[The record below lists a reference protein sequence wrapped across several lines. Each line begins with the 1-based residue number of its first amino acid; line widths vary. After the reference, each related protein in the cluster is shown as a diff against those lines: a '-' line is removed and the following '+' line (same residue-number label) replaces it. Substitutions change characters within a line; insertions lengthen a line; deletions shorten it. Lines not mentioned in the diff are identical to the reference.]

1 MITWC
6 PAVGAGEEV
15 ENNSVSRCATPCR
28 MASTVE
34 DDVAEIPWNCTRK
47 CNEFFRFYSKWS
59 IWRYGNWIWPNVYN
73 SYFYFQS
80 PCEFHTVQ
88 IMAYLLRAWWCSSGG
103 NIPTLFRKAWRR
115 LAESWAGKFE
125 PERRRDSP
133 ALLETH
139 RNYEVRPSTSFNVQ
153 VLGTPIISD
162 NT

>member
-1 MITWC
+1 MWLKYSEIA
-6 PAVGAGEEV
+6 PGNAMKFIDFIANGASGD
-15 ENNSVSRCATPCR
+15 
-28 MASTVE
+28 M
-34 DDVAEIPWNCTRK
+34 EIEIDQMFIILN
-47 CNEFFRFYSKWS
+47 
-59 IWRYGNWIWPNVYN
+59 
-73 SYFYFQS
+73 YFYFQS
-80 PCEFHTVQ
+80 PCEFHNVQ

-125 PERRRDSP
+125 PERRRDSL